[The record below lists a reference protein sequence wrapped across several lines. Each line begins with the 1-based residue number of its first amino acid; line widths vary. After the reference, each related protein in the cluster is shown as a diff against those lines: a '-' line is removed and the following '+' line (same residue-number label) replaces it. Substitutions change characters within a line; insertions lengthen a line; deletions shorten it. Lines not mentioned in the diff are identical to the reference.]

1 MTRLIVAIAAGIP
14 VAAAGADATQSLLNL
29 VPAGPVGPVGNATL
43 YTYCG
48 S

>member
-1 MTRLIVAIAAGIP
+1 MTRLIVAIAVGIP

-29 VPAGPVGPVGNATL
+29 VPAGNATL
-43 YTYCG
+43 CTYSG

>member
-29 VPAGPVGPVGNATL
+29 VPAGNATL
-43 YTYCG
+43 CTYSG